1 MKMAFVTKLNLTA
14 ETENANLNMT
24 AIKDDTDDAVLNYTL
39 IILGLLIITLL
50 HVTAFS
56 LFFKK

>member
-1 MKMAFVTKLNLTA
+1 MVFVEKLDLTA
-14 ETENANLNMT
+14 ENATILNVT
-24 AIKDDTDDAVLNYTL
+24 AIEDDTVDVVLNYTL
-39 IILGLLIITLL
+39 IALGLLVITLL

>member
-1 MKMAFVTKLNLTA
+1 MVFVEKLDLTA
-14 ETENANLNMT
+14 ENATILNVT
-24 AIKDDTDDAVLNYTL
+24 AIEDDTVDVVLNYTL
-39 IILGLLIITLL
+39 IALGLVIITLL

>member
-1 MKMAFVTKLNLTA
+1 MVFVEKLDLTA
-14 ETENANLNMT
+14 ENATILNAT
-24 AIKDDTDDAVLNYTL
+24 AIEDDTVDVVLNYTL
-39 IILGLLIITLL
+39 IALGLLIITLL

>member
-1 MKMAFVTKLNLTA
+1 MVFVEKLDLTA
-14 ETENANLNMT
+14 ENTTSLNVT
-24 AIKDDTDDAVLNYTL
+24 AIEDDTVDVVLNYTL
-39 IILGLLIITLL
+39 IALGLLIITLL

>member
-1 MKMAFVTKLNLTA
+1 MVFVEKLDLTA
-14 ETENANLNMT
+14 ENATILNVT
-24 AIKDDTDDAVLNYTL
+24 AIEDDTVDVVLNYTL
-39 IILGLLIITLL
+39 IALGLLIITLL

>member
-1 MKMAFVTKLNLTA
+1 MAFVTKLNLTA
-14 ETENANLNMT
+14 EIENANPNMT

-39 IILGLLIITLL
+39 ITLGLLIITLL

>member
-1 MKMAFVTKLNLTA
+1 MVFVEKLDLIA
-14 ETENANLNMT
+14 ENATILNVT
-24 AIKDDTDDAVLNYTL
+24 AIEDDTVDVVLNYTL
-39 IILGLLIITLL
+39 IALGLLIITLL